1 MSPPSR
7 SVGSPLV
14 VTCSG
19 KRRLR
24 SKGILSSDDPRPLQ
38 VFAPGAEEN
47 RPIVDYGRNPLSR
60 ESDGFGIRQD
70 EADAQYKLLL
80 EHLNVD
86 DKSYVFEVIIGG
98 SRWRIKYEQDEDSCV
113 TAVRSQPRKHRLNG
127 SSGACNAKRRRKNN
141 GLGQEPCEASGP
153 RAPLSQ
159 SGWDVGGS
167 LIDEDYQVFLNHVKA
182 CGRSM
187 ILEYG
192 NNVTIVYEKERN
204 GGEEVQEQ
212 EEEIENEAL
221 REETDAYP
229 MEMEMKLYDDPLQ
242 TSSSTASYFDEL
254 LQHKSSS
261 FRDRLMDIL
270 RKPFD
275 QKEYENMM
283 SLINLRNP
291 IVKYKELRNGSKPYT
306 TNQLGSSYLDCHP
319 DLARRLSSAFDDHHK
334 SLFLHGFF
342 FWLKELEL
350 ACKLLITLLQNVG
363 YEGAFKPWVP
373 AAPDHIDIE
382 CDDTTILSVQNDM
395 SGGEEKKGSEGKEVQ
410 EEKEGENNMNI
421 LHEGEEKEWEE
432 VKEVKVAEI
441 KLCGKESDVC
451 PGEMEIKSYHG
462 SLQSSTSLGL
472 QASEDVGY
480 SVETL
485 QHTLTSSFQS
495 RLMSVL
501 EMPFDQVE
509 YERLMSLISLYM
521 PEMKDLGDESRP
533 YTTNQLGYSSLDH
546 YPDLVSQ
553 IKSADPNRGLL
564 LLRGFFFWLQNRGDE
579 GAYKPWAKGDA
590 NKTLED

>member
-1 MSPPSR
+1 MHGAEMSPPPR
-7 SVGSPLV
+7 GVGSPLL
-14 VTCSG
+14 VTCSR

-24 SKGILSSDDPRPLQ
+24 SEGILSSDDPRPLQ

-60 ESDGFGIRQD
+60 ESDGLGIRQD

-86 DKSYVFEVIIGG
+86 DKSYVFEVVIGG

-113 TAVRSQPRKHRLNG
+113 TAVRSQPRKRRLST
-127 SSGACNAKRRRKNN
+127 SSRACNAKKRRKNN

-187 ILEYG
+187 ILQYG

-212 EEEIENEAL
+212 EEEEEEEEEIGNEAVH
-221 REETDAYP
+221 P

-254 LQHKSSS
+254 LQHRSSS

-275 QKEYENMM
+275 QKEFENMM
-283 SLINLRNP
+283 SLINIRNP
-291 IVKYKELRNGSKPYT
+291 IVKYKELRNGSKPYM

-319 DLARRLSSAFDDHHK
+319 DLARRISSAFDDHHK

-342 FWLKELEL
+342 FWLK
-350 ACKLLITLLQNVG
+350 NVG

-373 AAPDHIDIE
+373 ALPDHIDIE

-395 SGGEEKKGSEGKEVQ
+395 SEGEEKKGSEGKEVQ

-421 LHEGEEKEWEE
+421 VHEGEEKEWEE
-432 VKEVKVAEI
+432 VKELKVAEI

-495 RLMSVL
+495 RLTSVL

-533 YTTNQLGYSSLDH
+533 YTTNQLGYSSPDH

-553 IKSADPNRGLL
+553 IKSADPNRSLL
-564 LLRGFFFWLQNRGDE
+564 LLRGFFFWLQNRGYE
-579 GAYKPWAKGDA
+579 GAYKPWATGDP
-590 NKTLED
+590 NKTLQD